1 MSRSYSVSLI
11 PQQTPSTCWF
21 ACIKMLASHGSP
33 WLYAFIHDGDE
44 SKLSAIKSPAEMTQ
58 MAYLVGMHCEASK
71 PGSYSIKQ
79 KLLNGPAIWVGRS
92 AAGRIAGATHHAVV
106 LTGYDDSG
114 PEILLYINDSYPVGK
129 GQRLILSKSEL
140 EAQLVFDRILNY

>member
-1 MSRSYSVSLI
+1 VSRTYSVSLI
-11 PQQTPSTCWF
+11 PQKTPTTCWF
-21 ACIKMLASHGSP
+21 ASIKMVTSYVHP
-33 WLYAFIHDGDE
+33 WLYSLLNGDE
-44 SKLSAIKSPAEMTQ
+44 TMLGAVTSPGDMTQ
-58 MAYLVGMHCEASK
+58 KAYAVGMHCEASK

-79 KLLNGPAIWVGRS
+79 KLLNGPAIWIGRS

-114 PEILLYINDSYPVGK
+114 SEILLYINDPYPVGK

-140 EAQLVFDRILNY
+140 ESQLVFDRILNY